1 MTLSGQGDWPFMKG
15 MGKKSYQARKGRR
28 TLRKVKLE
36 VVPVPKVEKCIKGC
50 VCVCMHNKCSVN

>member
-1 MTLSGQGDWPFMKG
+1 MKG

-36 VVPVPKVEKCIKGC
+36 VVPVPKVEK
-50 VCVCMHNKCSVN
+50 